1 VQNRRLSTRRPRART
16 LFALPTITLLA
27 ALAALVI
34 SSPASAGPEEPPPDT
49 APETTQPLAVD
60 TSIVYDVLPANQS
73 VHVSVNALAT
83 NQNPEHVRREVG
95 NITYYRGYDLY
106 LPVSATNVVA
116 ANSSGGALEIAV
128 EPLDEFF
135 NQVAVFFDARFFF
148 GETYAFSL
156 SYDLPAQRESN
167 LVISENYLYFPAFA
181 DGTSSNVTINIPP
194 DAGFEATV
202 ENPDCAPGET
212 EGSFNCAVVDPL
224 TFLAW
229 VEVVREGALGTLE
242 STVQMQDTSIN
253 VVVEYFEGEDAWANE
268 ISSLIAAALPVLER
282 LNGHSYAGPSTVTI
296 REAARTETEG
306 YAGRAQATC
315 ETDCVIQLLPVTSDF
330 VALHES
336 SHLWSNIFSE
346 RWLYEGFADWTATK
360 ALEEL
365 GIEAE
370 PTTPNLSQVA
380 EPEGGLQLINWVE
393 LECPPLRCPDNR
405 EYDLYG
411 YARSLAFIE
420 TLEERVGPEALVETN
435 ALVATGEEP
444 VGARQYMN
452 AIEQVTG
459 ENLDAEFLEW
469 VFTPEDEPAL
479 QQRRAARD
487 DLQALTAQL
496 EGTDLVLPSTIAELI
511 DDWEFDQALEL
522 IPRASEVIP
531 VYEEASA
538 MASGDRS
545 FFENIGLLMDDDPDD
560 SVEAA
565 RVAFSEGRFDDAA
578 EESQAAIDARE
589 DAETAGQQRV
599 IIGAILIAVAL
610 AGLGFVLWSA
620 GRGKVHRSPYH
631 L

>member
-1 VQNRRLSTRRPRART
+1 LSTRLPRART
-16 LFALPTITLLA
+16 RFALSIVSFA
-27 ALAALVI
+27 VVALAALI
-34 SSPASAGPEEPPPDT
+34 LTAPATAGPEEP
-49 APETTQPLAVD
+49 APESPPVATQPLQVD
-60 TSIVYDVLPANQS
+60 TDIVYDVQPETPQ
-73 VHVSVNALAT
+73 VHVTVNALAT
-83 NQNPEHVRREVG
+83 NNNPEHVRREVG

-116 ANSSGGALEIAV
+116 ANSSGGALETSV

-135 NQVAVFFDARFFF
+135 NQVAVFFDARFFY
-148 GETYAFSL
+148 GETYMFTL
-156 SYDLPAQRESN
+156 SYDLPAQREPN
-167 LVISENYLYFPAFA
+167 LVISQNYMYFPAFA
-181 DGTSSNVTINIPP
+181 DGTSSTVTINGPP
-194 DAGFEATV
+194 DSSYQTTV
-202 ENPDCAPGET
+202 ENPDCTPAET
-212 EGSFNCAVVDPL
+212 EGSFTCSVVDPL

-229 VEVVREGALGTLE
+229 TEVVREGAFGTLE
-242 STVQMQDTSIN
+242 TEIPLQDSTVNLQ
-253 VVVEYFEGEDAWANE
+253 VEYFEGEDAWANE
-268 ISSLIAAALPVLER
+268 ITALIQEALPALER
-282 LNGHSYAGPSTVTI
+282 LNGHPYAGPSTITI
-296 REAARTETEG
+296 REAARSETEG

-315 ETDCVIQLLPVTSDF
+315 TTDCVIQLLPVTSDF

-365 GIEAE
+365 GIAAE
-370 PTTPNLSQVA
+370 PTTPNLTQVD
-380 EPEGGLQLINWVE
+380 EPEGGLQLVNWIE
-393 LECPPLRCPDNR
+393 LECPPLRCPENR

-420 TLEERVGPEALVETN
+420 LLEERVGEEALVETN
-435 ALVATGEEP
+435 ALIAAGEEP
-444 VGARQYMN
+444 AGARQYMN
-452 AIEQVTG
+452 ALEQVTG

-469 VFTPEDEPAL
+469 VFTPEDEAAL

-487 DLQALTAQL
+487 DLQALEAQL

-511 DDWEFDQALEL
+511 DNWEFDQALEL

-538 MASGDRS
+538 EAASDRS
-545 FFENIGLLMDDDPDD
+545 FFENVGLVMDDDPDD

-565 RVAFSEGRFDDAA
+565 RVAFSEGRFEDARV
-578 EESQAAIDARE
+578 ESEAAIDALE
-589 DAETAGQQRV
+589 DAESAGQQRV
-599 IIGAILIAVAL
+599 IIGAVLIAVLL

-631 L
+631 P